1 MPRHITPTRS
11 GDRAHLRQAESM
23 ALASPS
29 LGSSYPTPVW
39 GSGIAVAANAM
50 HAVSGRVD
58 ADAGA
63 LARSGPDVSTMV
75 DLDVQR
81 DTFDALA
88 TVVHA
93 SDGMLGSVLDIL
105 A

>member
-1 MPRHITPTRS
+1 
-11 GDRAHLRQAESM
+11 M
-23 ALASPS
+23 AIASAS
-29 LGSSYPTPVW
+29 FGSAFPMSAR
-39 GSGIAVAANAM
+39 GSAIAVAANAM
-50 HAVSGRVD
+50 HVVSGRVD
-58 ADAGA
+58 ADAST

-81 DTFDALA
+81 DSFDALA